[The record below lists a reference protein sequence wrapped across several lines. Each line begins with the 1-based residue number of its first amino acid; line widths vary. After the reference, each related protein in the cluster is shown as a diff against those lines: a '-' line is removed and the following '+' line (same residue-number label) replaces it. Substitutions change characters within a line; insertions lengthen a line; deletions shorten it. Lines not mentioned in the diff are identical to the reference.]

1 MLSNLNDKK
10 TMELNISRCVSSVLE
25 FAMPSIMQIYFSNYT
40 YIYIYIYIYSCKNNI
55 YIYIIYI
62 YVYSCSFHLL
72 SSFQEIWVK
81 FEMSDTFRDAD
92 NNSKAYGPNALE
104 IKTGTTS
111 SGSTEIGATK
121 IADGGAEKTPG
132 TEVELKERGQKKPKL
147 HLLPKK
153 PPHTNRAMWELKNFT
168 LLHTFKVDFSR
179 QRRRILKEDHDAHD
193 KIGTLEKGLE
203 DLMQVEFPDMFEQGE
218 TTSHDAVAALDSLI
232 SKSKLTVEQ
241 MEQEVGGLQTVFRF
255 PSEMVL
261 FLVFLCLL
269 KVGIIRCL

>member
-1 MLSNLNDKK
+1 
-10 TMELNISRCVSSVLE
+10 MELNIPRCVCSVLE
-25 FAMPSIMQIYFSNYT
+25 FAMPSIMQIYIYNIYT
-40 YIYIYIYIYSCKNNI
+40 YKYIYICTFTHIVIKTI
-55 YIYIIYI
+55 FIYI

-104 IKTGTTS
+104 IKTGTGTTS

-132 TEVELKERGQKKPKL
+132 MEVELKERGQKKPKL

-193 KIGTLEKGLE
+193 KTGMLEKGLE
-203 DLMQVEFPDMFEQGE
+203 DLMQVEFPDMFEPGE

-241 MEQEVGGLQTVFRF
+241 KEQEVGGLQTSFRF

-261 FLVFLCLL
+261 F
-269 KVGIIRCL
+269 